1 MCGVY
6 GQIAK
11 SAELNVDHQIQA
23 CRSISCRG
31 PDSQGLVL
39 GSSINQEIN
48 YIQSNNANFD
58 NSKSSNN
65 IFLKHFKVFVDIFKK
80 HFEGFV
86 SCFVILLIWALVI
99 ILLLAFVFAQMIF

>member
-23 CRSISCRG
+23 CNQYLVGARFA
-31 PDSQGLVL
+31 GLVL

-48 YIQSNNANFD
+48 YIQSNNANLIIQ
-58 NSKSSNN
+58 SHQT
-65 IFLKHFKVFVDIFKK
+65 IF
-80 HFEGFV
+80 
-86 SCFVILLIWALVI
+86 S
-99 ILLLAFVFAQMIF
+99 